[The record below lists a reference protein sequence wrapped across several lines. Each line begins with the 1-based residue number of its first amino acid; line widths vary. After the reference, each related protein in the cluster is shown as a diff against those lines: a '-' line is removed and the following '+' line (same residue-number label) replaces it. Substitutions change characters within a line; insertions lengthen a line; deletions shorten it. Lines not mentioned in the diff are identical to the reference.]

1 MPELDLSAMLGQFAG
16 FMFPIVLVAV
26 ILLTFLARYGY
37 TIFKK
42 CVSFVGAVAFG
53 YIGSSIVAPLVL
65 GMLGL
70 NIEIIS
76 LPTVIGIVFAIIGAL
91 LMIYVYK
98 LAIFFVGAAIGY
110 FVAQVILVPLLSLEG
125 VIAIAVSA
133 VLAIVIGVIALLLF
147 KPLFIIIT
155 SVFGMI
161 GAGALTS
168 LVLFPD
174 GGIIFLAVFAVIGL
188 IIGIVY
194 AKKQFEDHEGQA

>member
-1 MPELDLSAMLGQFAG
+1 MDLSALLGQFAG
-16 FMFPIVLVAV
+16 FLFPIVLVAV

-42 CVSFVGAVAFG
+42 CVAFVGAVAFG

-70 NIEIIS
+70 EIPLVS
-76 LPTVIGIVFAIIGAL
+76 LPTVIGIVFAILGAI

-98 LAIFFVGAAIGY
+98 LAVFCVGAAIG
-110 FVAQVILVPLLSLEG
+110 FFAAQIILVPMLALEG
-125 VIAIAVSA
+125 MIALAVSG
-133 VLAIVIGVIALLLF
+133 VLALVVGVIALLLF

-155 SVFGMI
+155 SVFGMAA
-161 GAGALTS
+161 AGALTG
-168 LVLFPD
+168 LVLIPSA
-174 GGIIFLAVFAVIGL
+174 GEQLIILAVFAVIGV

-194 AKKQFEDHEGQA
+194 AKKQFEDHEGKA

>member
-1 MPELDLSAMLGQFAG
+1 MDLSALLGQFAG
-16 FMFPIVLVAV
+16 FMFPIVMVAV
-26 ILLTFLARYGY
+26 LLLSFLARYGY

-42 CVSFVGAVAFG
+42 CVAFVGAIAFG

-70 NIEIIS
+70 EIPLIS

-98 LAIFFVGAAIGY
+98 LAIFFVGAAVGY
-110 FVAQVILVPLLSLEG
+110 LAAQIILVPMLALEG
-125 VIAIAVSA
+125 IIAIAVSA
-133 VLAIVIGVIALLLF
+133 VLAIVVGVIALLLF

-155 SVFGMI
+155 SVFGMA
-161 GAGALTS
+161 GAGALTG
-168 LVLFPD
+168 LVLIPSSSENL
-174 GGIIFLAVFAVIGL
+174 IILAVFAVIGV

-194 AKKQFEDHEGQA
+194 AKKQFEDHEGKA